1 VKRFWKEKIKKFSS
15 FVNKK
20 PHTKFR
26 QIVTAHLASEKWN
39 FAFAVFC
46 TLSLAAADLLKPWTL
61 KIIIDNVLLSKPLPE
76 FLSFLSGIFDLE
88 KTLSVILIASTVVVI
103 SAIKGVSTYSQVYIT
118 SRIGYRLAH
127 KLRRELF
134 AHLQRLSLSFH
145 NRAETGELLTKVTAD
160 TNNLRDT
167 FSEFALQF
175 VTELITLLGMLV
187 IMFLVNW
194 RLSLIVLATFPILA
208 AISVYRFHAIRES
221 ARAQRTAEGKIAA
234 KVHEVLNSI
243 QVVQAFG
250 RERYEERRFET
261 QSEATLAESIR
272 TARLE
277 AASSRAVDIVSA
289 IGLFV
294 LLVFGSLQALDG
306 KITPGS
312 LLVFAAYMTS
322 LNAPIRAL
330 AKLSAKISRSMVS
343 ANRIADILEVQP
355 EIEDKPGAIEA
366 KNLSGFIRFQNV
378 SFDYGD
384 SRQILKDISFN
395 VPAGKKVALLG
406 VSGAGKS
413 TIISLILRFY
423 DARAGEILI
432 DGRNIK
438 DYKRESLRGEI
449 GIVLQDTILFGA
461 SVRENIAYGKEN
473 ATDDEIILAAKAA
486 NAHEFITK
494 LENGYDTILGERGGT
509 LSGGQRQR
517 LAIARA
523 FIRNVPILILD
534 EPMTGLDAESESSV
548 RDAMRRLMQDKT
560 CLLITHDLQN
570 AAEADLILLLDDGR
584 IAEQGT
590 HAALMEKS
598 RRYQSLFLHKNKTIE
613 ATNAIN

>member
-1 VKRFWKEKIKKFSS
+1 MKKTQ
-15 FVNKK
+15 
-20 PHTKFR
+20 TKFR
-26 QIVTAHLASEKWN
+26 QIVFSHLAAEKWN

-46 TLSLAAADLLKPWTL
+46 TLSLALADLLRPWTL
-61 KIIIDNVLLSKPLPE
+61 KVIIDNVLLSKPLPQ
-76 FLSFLSGIFDLE
+76 FLSTLSAGFEQE
-88 KTLSVILIASTVVVI
+88 KTLSVVLVASTVIII
-103 SAIKGVSTYSQVYIT
+103 SAVKGVSTYSQVYIT
-118 SRIGYRLAH
+118 SRIGFRLAH

-145 NRAETGELLTKVTAD
+145 RRAETGELLTKVTSD

-175 VTELITLLGMLV
+175 VTELITLVGMVV

-194 RLSLIVLATFPILA
+194 QLSLIVLATFPVLA

-221 ARAQRTAEGKIAA
+221 ARKQRSAEGKIAS
-234 KVHEVLNSI
+234 KVHEILDSI

-261 QSEATLAESIR
+261 QSEATLSESIR
-272 TARLE
+272 TTRLE

-289 IGLFV
+289 LGTFAV
-294 LLVFGSLQALDG
+294 LVFGSLQALEG

-312 LLVFAAYMTS
+312 VLVFAAYMNS
-322 LNAPIRAL
+322 LNVPIRTL
-330 AKLSAKISRSMVS
+330 AKLSAKISRALVS
-343 ANRIADILEVQP
+343 ANRITDVLEVQP
-355 EIEDKPGAIEA
+355 EIEDKPDAIEA
-366 KNLSGFIRFQNV
+366 KNLRGDIRFENV

-384 SRQILKDISFN
+384 GRQILRDVSFEI
-395 VPAGKKVALLG
+395 PAGKKVALLG
-406 VSGAGKS
+406 MSGAGKS

-423 DARAGEILI
+423 DARAGEITV
-432 DGRNIK
+432 DGVNIK

-486 NAHEFITK
+486 NAHEFITSLK
-494 LENGYDTILGERGGT
+494 NGYDTILGARGGT

-523 FIRNVPILILD
+523 FIRNVPVLILD
-534 EPMTGLDAESESSV
+534 EPMTGLDAESEASV
-548 RDAMRRLMQDKT
+548 RDAMRRLMQGKT

-570 AAEADLILLLDDGR
+570 AAEADLILLLEDGC
-584 IAEQGT
+584 ITEQGN
-590 HAALMEKS
+590 HADLMMKS
-598 RRYQSLFLHKNKTIE
+598 RRYKSLFLHKNQPID
-613 ATNAIN
+613 AGLSVN

>member
-1 VKRFWKEKIKKFSS
+1 MIKK
-15 FVNKK
+15 
-20 PHTKFR
+20 HTKFR
-26 QIVTAHLASEKWN
+26 QIVINHLSAEKLN

-46 TLSLAAADLLKPWTL
+46 TLSLAIADLLKPWTL
-61 KIIIDNVLLSKPLPE
+61 KIIIDNVLLSKPLPQ
-76 FLSFLSGIFDLE
+76 FLSSLSDIFARQKPLAV
-88 KTLSVILIASTVVVI
+88 LLAASTVVVI
-103 SAIKGVSTYSQVYIT
+103 SVVKGISTYSQVYIT

-145 NRAETGELLTKVTAD
+145 NRSETGELLTKVTAD

-167 FSEFALQF
+167 FSEFALSF
-175 VTELITLLGMLV
+175 VTEFITLLGMLL
-187 IMFLVNW
+187 IMFLINW
-194 RLSLIVLATFPILA
+194 QLSLIVLATFPVLA
-208 AISVYRFHAIRES
+208 LISVYRFHAIRES
-221 ARAQRTAEGKIAA
+221 ARAQRSAEGKIAS
-234 KVHEVLNSI
+234 KLHEILNSI

-261 QSEATLAESIR
+261 QSEATLSESIR

-289 IGLFV
+289 IGMFA

-312 LLVFAAYMTS
+312 VLVFAAYMNS
-322 LNAPIRAL
+322 LNVPIRTL

-343 ANRIADILEVQP
+343 AGRIAEVLEVQP
-355 EIEDKPGAIEA
+355 EIEDKTDAIEA
-366 KNLSGFIRFQNV
+366 KNLRGDICFQNV

-384 SRQILKDISFN
+384 GRKILKNINFQI
-395 VPAGKKVALLG
+395 PAGKKVALLG
-406 VSGAGKS
+406 MSGAGKS

-423 DARAGEILI
+423 DSCAGGILI
-432 DGRNIK
+432 DGANIK

-461 SVRENIAYGKEN
+461 SIRENIAYGKEN
-473 ATDDEIILAAKAA
+473 ATEDEIIFAAKSAH
-486 NAHEFITK
+486 AHEFITK
-494 LENGYDTILGERGGT
+494 LKQGYDTILGERGGT

-517 LAIARA
+517 IALARA

-534 EPMTGLDAESESSV
+534 EPMTGLDAKSEALV
-548 RDAMRRLMQDKT
+548 RDATSRLMEGKT

-570 AAEADLILLLDDGR
+570 AAEADMILLLENGS
-584 IAEQGT
+584 ISEQGT
-590 HAALMEKS
+590 HSDLIERS
-598 RRYQSLFLHKNKTIE
+598 IRYQSLFSYKNPPIE
-613 ATNAIN
+613 AATVN

>member
-1 VKRFWKEKIKKFSS
+1 MKKTQ
-15 FVNKK
+15 
-20 PHTKFR
+20 TKFR
-26 QIVTAHLASEKWN
+26 QIVTNHLAAEKLN

-46 TLSLAAADLLKPWTL
+46 TLGLAVADLLKPWTL
-61 KIIIDNVLLSKPLPE
+61 KIIIDNILLSKPLPQ
-76 FLSFLSGIFDLE
+76 FLSFLSETFE
-88 KTLSVILIASTVVVI
+88 HKKMLSVILAASTVVII
-103 SAIKGVSTYSQVYIT
+103 SAVKGISTYSQVFIT
-118 SRIGYRLAH
+118 SRIGYRLADR
-127 KLRRELF
+127 LRRELF

-167 FSEFALQF
+167 FSEFALQS
-175 VTELITLLGMLV
+175 VTEFITLFGMVV

-194 RLSLIVLATFPILA
+194 QLSLIVLATFPVLA

-221 ARAQRTAEGKIAA
+221 ARKQRSAEGKIAS
-234 KVHEVLNSI
+234 KLHEVLSSI

-261 QSEATLAESIR
+261 QSEATLSESIR

-289 IGLFV
+289 IGLFA

-312 LLVFAAYMTS
+312 LLVFAAYMTA

-330 AKLSAKISRSMVS
+330 AKLSAKISRSVVS
-343 ANRIADILEVQP
+343 ANRIAEILDVQP
-355 EIEDKPGAIEA
+355 EIKDKHGAIEA
-366 KNLSGFIRFQNV
+366 KNLRGEISFQNV

-384 SRQILKDISFN
+384 DRKILKNVSFQI
-395 VPAGKKVALLG
+395 PAGKKAALLG

-423 DARAGEILI
+423 DARTGEIFI
-432 DGRNIK
+432 DSVKIK
-438 DYKRESLRGEI
+438 DYRRESLRGEI

-461 SVRENIAYGKEN
+461 SVRENIAYGKDN

-486 NAHEFITK
+486 NAHEFIIK
-494 LENGYDTILGERGGT
+494 LPHGYDTILGERGGT

-523 FIRNVPILILD
+523 FIRNVPVLILD
-534 EPMTGLDAESESSV
+534 EPMTGLDAESETLV
-548 RDAMRRLMQDKT
+548 RDATRRLMKGKT

-570 AAEADLILLLDDGR
+570 AAEADVILLLEEGR
-584 IAEQGT
+584 IVEQGS
-590 HAALMEKS
+590 HADLMRHS
-598 RRYQSLFLHKNKTIE
+598 NRYQSLLLHKNQTIK
-613 ATNAIN
+613 ATTAVN

>member
-1 VKRFWKEKIKKFSS
+1 MV
-15 FVNKK
+15 
-20 PHTKFR
+20 
-26 QIVTAHLASEKWN
+26 
-39 FAFAVFC
+39 
-46 TLSLAAADLLKPWTL
+46 
-61 KIIIDNVLLSKPLPE
+61 
-76 FLSFLSGIFDLE
+76 
-88 KTLSVILIASTVVVI
+88 
-103 SAIKGVSTYSQVYIT
+103 
-118 SRIGYRLAH
+118 
-127 KLRRELF
+127 
-134 AHLQRLSLSFH
+134 
-145 NRAETGELLTKVTAD
+145 
-160 TNNLRDT
+160 
-167 FSEFALQF
+167 
-175 VTELITLLGMLV
+175 V
-187 IMFLVNW
+187 IMFLINW
-194 RLSLIVLATFPILA
+194 QLSLIVLATFPVLA
-208 AISVYRFHAIRES
+208 VISVYRFHAIRAS
-221 ARAQRTAEGKIAA
+221 ARKQRSAEGKIAS
-234 KVHEVLNSI
+234 KLHEVLNSI

-250 RERYEERRFET
+250 RERYEEHRFET
-261 QSEATLAESIR
+261 QSEATLSESIR

-343 ANRIADILEVQP
+343 ANRIADVLDVQP
-355 EIEDKPGAIEA
+355 EIEDKPDAVEA
-366 KNLSGFIRFQNV
+366 KNLRGAIRFQNV

-384 SRQILKDISFN
+384 GIQILKDVYFQI
-395 VPAGKKVALLG
+395 PAGKKVALLG
-406 VSGAGKS
+406 MSGAGKS

-423 DARAGEILI
+423 DARTGEILI
-432 DGRNIK
+432 DGVNIK

-494 LENGYDTILGERGGT
+494 LSQGYDTILGERGGT

-523 FIRNVPILILD
+523 FIRNVPVLILD
-534 EPMTGLDAESESSV
+534 EPMTGLDAESEAFV
-548 RDAMRRLMQDKT
+548 RDATRRLMEGKT
-560 CLLITHDLQN
+560 CLLITHNLQN
-570 AAEADLILLLDDGR
+570 AAEADVILLLDDGR
-584 IAEQGT
+584 IIEQGT
-590 HAALMEKS
+590 HSDLMRQS
-598 RRYQSLFLHKNKTIE
+598 RKYQSLFMQKSNTLD
-613 ATNAIN
+613 ATRLVN